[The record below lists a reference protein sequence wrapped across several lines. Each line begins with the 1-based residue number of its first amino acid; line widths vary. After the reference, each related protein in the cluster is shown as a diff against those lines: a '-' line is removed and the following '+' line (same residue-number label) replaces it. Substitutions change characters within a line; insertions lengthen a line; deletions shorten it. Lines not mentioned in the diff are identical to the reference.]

1 MNSFAQ
7 FITVL
12 LIFIIVLAVTYF
24 VTRFVGNYQKT
35 AGSSGN
41 IELIESARIAPSVY
55 VEIVRIGKKYVALSV
70 SKDSSSYICDIPQE
84 DLEFRDDGSLSGL
97 KFDAILDK
105 VRAGI
110 GTKDGSDDKG
120 SHCDE

>member
-12 LIFIIVLAVTYF
+12 LIFLIVLAVTYF
-24 VTRFVGNYQKT
+24 VTRFIGNYQKT

-41 IELIESARIAPSVY
+41 IELIESARISPSVY
-55 VEIVRIGKKYVALSV
+55 VQIVRIGKKYVALSV
-70 SKDSSSYICDIPQE
+70 SKDSSSFICDIPKE
-84 DLEFRDDGSLSGL
+84 DLVFNDDGTLSGL

-110 GTKDGSDDKG
+110 GSKDASDDKED
-120 SHCDE
+120 HCDE